1 MTFLRRLPLIP
12 TIIVAAAVVTMIA
25 LGVWQIDRAGQKAN
39 LIALYRANLARPAMT
54 FPAQGPV
61 PREAMFRSSSVTCIE
76 VVGWRT
82 EGGRS
87 ADGVGGSRYIAE
99 CRTGA
104 EGPGALVD
112 LGVSQDPGVKPR
124 WPGGVASGMITTEPD
139 HSSMIARL
147 FGSGPVLS
155 PMLVADRPADGLRAS
170 AKPSP
175 DTVSN
180 NHRAYAVQWFLFAAA
195 ALVIYA
201 LALRKRL
208 KEEDSR

>member
-1 MTFLRRLPLIP
+1 MTLRRLPLIP

-25 LGVWQIDRAGQKAN
+25 LGIWQIDRAEQKAD

-54 FPAQGPV
+54 FPAMGPV
-61 PREAMFRSSSVTCIE
+61 PREAMFRPSSVTCVE
-76 VVGWRT
+76 VVGWRS

-87 ADGVGGSRYIAE
+87 ADGEGGSRYIAQ

-112 LGVSQDPGVKPR
+112 LGVSPNPGIKPS

-139 HSSMIARL
+139 HGSMLARL
-147 FGSGPVLS
+147 FGSAPVLR

-175 DTVSN
+175 DTVPN

-195 ALVIYA
+195 ALVIYG
-201 LALRKRL
+201 LAVARRL
-208 KEEDSR
+208 KEEESK